1 MLIRF
6 HKGRDVDVLTCIRPD
21 GSTTWNRLGPRSL
34 PIAHDLIHY
43 AVETTLG
50 LRNAFFGLVA
60 GGWDITTFAERGAA
74 RRLPPEAVQVEF
86 LVGQLQAE
94 LLGPQSDEAT
104 FLATLRQSF
113 TNAGVTALEITP
125 EQLGQVRSRARELLD
140 RWRALPVGESFE
152 LSFGNSAAEGS
163 RLQDTE
169 DAN

>member
-34 PIAHDLIHY
+34 PIAHDLMHY

-60 GGWDITTFAERGAA
+60 AGWDITTFAERGAA

-86 LVGQLQAE
+86 LVGQLQSE
-94 LLGPQSDEAT
+94 LLGPQSDEAI

-113 TNAGVTALEITP
+113 TNAGVAMLEVTP
-125 EQLGQVRSRARELLD
+125 GQLHRIRAHVRGLLD
-140 RWRALPVGESFE
+140 RWHALPVGESIE
-152 LSFGNSAAEGS
+152 LGFGLS
-163 RLQDTE
+163 
-169 DAN
+169 